1 MRVIK
6 NSGGGQLMIDHKQ
19 RSKISFGVVL
29 SILGKW
35 YKLFI
40 VILLS
45 GVIAS
50 IPYMIFGFLINHF
63 FKVHFFYI

>member
-1 MRVIK
+1 MV
-6 NSGGGQLMIDHKQ
+6 DHKEYNE
-19 RSKISFGVVL
+19 ISLGVML
-29 SILGKW
+29 SILGKR

-63 FKVHFFYI
+63 FKVHFFYL